1 MNTNFTTMAN
11 SLVSVSAAQQ
21 ARKSYPKLWEEDP
34 DSDSNSDS
42 DSPSTL
48 TRTRNHNITNR
59 PSKMMPAHISPGT
72 EDSFHWA
79 RSVPKT
85 SLLSSGLKFTSTT
98 RNESFLDRFT
108 IVLLRSLVIAQQ
120 FALST
125 LFLVANRCVVCLSST
140 STSTDETS
148 TETSTSSDCAPCL
161 DDTSLMASMQI
172 FTFTLVTIFVTTIFA
187 RRANEQKNM
196 VIRKKRDRIHSRS
209 MDAMLIA
216 GILRFLSSVLRTLTA
231 SYSSDT
237 VTALAVSGMILHVFS
252 ADYNYANGISKKAEK
267 QEMKASQSSSHSY
280 SLEAKPLFLGGTV
293 SINCVFF
300 SAALLASRLPSD
312 TVSYIFFMW
321 TVVLFAYYPEAR
333 YLFAHTSFGNTGELI
348 SECYRRMDEIGICF
362 YRIIF
367 PLQCHS
373 FTE

>member
-1 MNTNFTTMAN
+1 MTMAN

-34 DSDSNSDS
+34 DSDSDS
-42 DSPSTL
+42 DSPST
-48 TRTRNHNITNR
+48 RTRNHSITNR

-140 STSTDETS
+140 SIDETS
-148 TETSTSSDCAPCL
+148 TDSSTSSDCAPCL

-196 VIRKKRDRIHSRS
+196 VIQKKRDRIHSRS
-209 MDAMLIA
+209 IDAVLIA

-267 QEMKASQSSSHSY
+267 QVMKASQSSSHSY

-333 YLFAHTSFGNTGELI
+333 YVFAHTSFGNAGELI
-348 SECYRRMDEIGICF
+348 SECYKRMDELGICF
-362 YRIIF
+362 YRIIV

-373 FTE
+373 FIQ